1 MFAISGAK
9 TVGACSCN
17 IYPLPVGPNECFALN
32 AEAALLTESPPHTVP
47 TLSPQIQTLNRGL
60 PSSLHGYMYA
70 LASMATAMALGV
82 IIYGTSIWTM

>member
-1 MFAISGAK
+1 M
-9 TVGACSCN
+9 
-17 IYPLPVGPNECFALN
+17 GPNGCFASN
-32 AEAALLTESPPHTVP
+32 ADASLLTEPPPHTVP
-47 TLSPQIQTLNRGL
+47 TLSTQIQTLNRRL